1 MHQFG
6 IRKRYKKLVILQVF
20 RIFIA
25 VNQIYTRIQ
34 AMITNN
40 KTIEIFC
47 AIDEFCKNFDAEIEK
62 NLLKGLPKPDGKQ
75 RRNRKG
81 QMCESE
87 IMTILLCYHFG
98 TYRNFKHYYVFFVK
112 TAFKELFPNDRILQ
126 SLRRTDASCVFPPD
140 DFYADLCL

>member
-1 MHQFG
+1 M
-6 IRKRYKKLVILQVF
+6 VILQVF
-20 RIFIA
+20 RIFI
-25 VNQIYTRIQ
+25 VENQINTRIQ

-40 KTIEIFC
+40 KIIEIFC

-62 NLLKGLPKPDGKQ
+62 NLLKGLPKSDGKQ

-98 TYRNFKHYYVFFVK
+98 TFRNFKHYYVFFVK
-112 TAFKELFPNDRILQ
+112 QHLGTFK
-126 SLRRTDASCVFPPD
+126 ASVGT
-140 DFYADLCL
+140 